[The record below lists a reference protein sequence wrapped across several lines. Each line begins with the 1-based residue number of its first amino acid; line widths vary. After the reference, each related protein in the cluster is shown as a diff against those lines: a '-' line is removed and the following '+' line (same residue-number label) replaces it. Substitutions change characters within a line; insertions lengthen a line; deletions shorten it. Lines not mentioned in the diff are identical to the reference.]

1 MAKGKSV
8 STPKPPSPLGGG
20 DGGEEARIPESSR
33 VPSPLP
39 PPPAGEGKNGLAW
52 LWLAILTLALDQI
65 TKLAV
70 MARLAPYQD
79 VISLTG
85 FFNLVLVHNTGAA
98 FSLFAD
104 QPGWQRV
111 FFMVV
116 GLVASVLMIFLLRK
130 TRGRPLFSLSLA
142 LILGGALG
150 NVIDRALYGHVIDF
164 LDFHLAGWH
173 WPAFNVAD
181 SGITVGAVLLVLDS
195 FRKPSGP

>member
-1 MAKGKSV
+1 M
-8 STPKPPSPLGGG
+8 STPKPPSPLEGG
-20 DGGEEARIPESSR
+20 DGGEGTRVPESSR

-39 PPPAGEGKNGLAW
+39 PPPVGEGKSGLSW
-52 LWLAILTLALDQI
+52 LWLAALTLALDQI

-70 MARLAPYQD
+70 MDRLTAYQD

-85 FFNLVLVHNTGAA
+85 FFNLVHVHNTGAA

-104 QPGWQRV
+104 QPGWQRG

-116 GLVASVLMIFLLRK
+116 GLVASGLMIYLMRQ
-130 TRGRPLFSLSLA
+130 TRGRTLFSVSLA
-142 LILGGALG
+142 LILGGAVG

-195 FRKPSGP
+195 FRKSAKP